1 MTPCIH
7 PKIIRHVLG
16 HPVLHFVS
24 QKPRFSGNIQEYN
37 KNITADFQQE
47 IRQTATAEDS
57 LMSPVQIS
65 HKEVTKKQHATENK
79 VMENILGNNPKI

>member
-1 MTPCIH
+1 M
-7 PKIIRHVLG
+7 
-16 HPVLHFVS
+16 S
-24 QKPRFSGNIQEYN
+24 QKLWFSGNIQEYN
-37 KNITADFQQE
+37 KNITADFQE
-47 IRQTATAEDS
+47 GIHQTATAEDS